1 MNIVT
6 VCPSLARW
14 ASRNAGSFG
23 LAPERKA
30 VKGHNCSSSAKPRL
44 SPWVKLNGAVHCINL
59 VLPKKCQMGSRGC
72 RVYICGSICAQSGRG
87 PGQHTPDPASNRMA
101 ASPVLPAEFSNLNY
115 SPVWSALL
123 VSFHPSTLEN
133 TIVTFLEGVAN
144 TFK

>member
-1 MNIVT
+1 MAQFT
-6 VCPSLARW
+6 
-14 ASRNAGSFG
+14 ASI
-23 LAPERKA
+23 
-30 VKGHNCSSSAKPRL
+30 L
-44 SPWVKLNGAVHCINL
+44 SYQKT
-59 VLPKKCQMGSRGC
+59 CQMGSRGC

-87 PGQHTPDPASNRMA
+87 PAQHTPDPASNRMA